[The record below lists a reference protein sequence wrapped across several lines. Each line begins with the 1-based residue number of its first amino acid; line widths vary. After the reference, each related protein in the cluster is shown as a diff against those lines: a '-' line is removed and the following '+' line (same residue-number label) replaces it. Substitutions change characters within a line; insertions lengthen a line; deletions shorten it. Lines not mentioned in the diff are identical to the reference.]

1 MTNSYMYRE
10 YSELGLVY
18 EEEKRSHPIRYR
30 SPSYKIHFHHKIK
43 LIRQVVMLV
52 VIALSLVNIDVI
64 IEHPNNVICM
74 CTVPLNGTN
83 ELNDC
88 IIQRL

>member
-1 MTNSYMYRE
+1 
-10 YSELGLVY
+10 
-18 EEEKRSHPIRYR
+18 
-30 SPSYKIHFHHKIK
+30 
-43 LIRQVVMLV
+43 MLV
-52 VIALSLVNIDVI
+52 VIALSLVNIDVV